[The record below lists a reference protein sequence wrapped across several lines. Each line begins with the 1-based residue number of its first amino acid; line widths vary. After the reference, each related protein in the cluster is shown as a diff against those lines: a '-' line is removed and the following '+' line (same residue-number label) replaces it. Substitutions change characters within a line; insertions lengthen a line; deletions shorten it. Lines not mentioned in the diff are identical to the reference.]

1 MKTSS
6 DLGQSV
12 MFALLL
18 AFSSVGVILLMTF
31 VGN

>member
-12 MFALLL
+12 TFALLL
-18 AFSSVGVILLMTF
+18 VFSSVAVILLMSL
-31 VGN
+31 VGH